1 MLGLPILTKL
11 NLDADELGQR
21 LQWLGFNDAS
31 SLHYARVCEQSIIAV
46 ELGDCGR
53 DQLEQLKQRLQLLEL
68 KPIGIIIS

>member
-31 SLHYARVCEQSIIAV
+31 SLHHARVCERSIIAV

-53 DQLEQLKQRLQLLEL
+53 DQLEQLKQRLQLLQL